1 MRFVKPV
8 STMLFQ
14 WYYTASGSSPNSNAN
29 KVISLSDC
37 CLAHPLAA
45 ATPIKFDS
53 NSVEQE

>member
-1 MRFVKPV
+1 
-8 STMLFQ
+8 MLFQ

-45 ATPIKFDS
+45 AIPIKFDS

>member
-1 MRFVKPV
+1 MIPYCKI
-8 STMLFQ
+8 
-14 WYYTASGSSPNSNAN
+14 SGSSPNNNAN